1 MSETPRLKFNPI
13 SHECEIEVVES
24 TMRSRVGDVI
34 LLSPDVE
41 DVWDD
46 EAPRLQIHVYKNDE
60 YLESTH
66 IHECE
71 HVDAD
76 ERWMFVERIVKK
88 YAEEYSR
95 RL

>member
-46 EAPRLQIHVYKNDE
+46 EAPRLQIHVYKNGE
-60 YLESTH
+60 YLESTTT
-66 IHECE
+66 HECGD
-71 HVDAD
+71 VKSD
-76 ERWMFVERIVKK
+76 ERWMFVERVVKK

-95 RL
+95 RA